1 MKTAS
6 LRITPEM
13 LRLIAEI
20 DEFKGAWRAMTALA
34 PERLAVLRRV
44 ATIESIGSSTRIE
57 GASLSD
63 REVEALLGRLGQ
75 TAFISRDE
83 QEVAGYA
90 EVMDAIFESHMA
102 IALTE
107 NYVKQLH
114 TMLLRYASK
123 DERHRGEYKKLPNHV
138 EAFGPTG
145 ESLGTIFATAS
156 PFDTPLRMQELLV
169 WTRESLS
176 DASLHP
182 LLVIGMFVVEFLA
195 IHPFQDGNG
204 RLSRVLTTL
213 LLLQSDYAYVPFSS
227 LESIVEHNKDSY
239 YLALRRTQGTLDS
252 DAPDW
257 EPWLLFFLRSLK
269 RQKDRLAAKIAR
281 APSWED
287 LRPDALAILEQA
299 RATGRITTGQAEKLT
314 GAPRPT
320 VKARL
325 GELVKRGLLTRRG
338 QGRGAW
344 YGLPPSHGEQ
354 ERSGE

>member
-1 MKTAS
+1 MKTAA
-6 LRITPEM
+6 LRITPEI
-13 LRLIAEI
+13 LRLIADI

-156 PFDTPLRMQELLV
+156 PFDTPLRI
-169 WTRESLS
+169 TS
-176 DASLHP
+176 D
-182 LLVIGMFVVEFLA
+182 
-195 IHPFQDGNG
+195 
-204 RLSRVLTTL
+204 R
-213 LLLQSDYAYVPFSS
+213 
-227 LESIVEHNKDSY
+227 
-239 YLALRRTQGTLDS
+239 
-252 DAPDW
+252 
-257 EPWLLFFLRSLK
+257 
-269 RQKDRLAAKIAR
+269 
-281 APSWED
+281 
-287 LRPDALAILEQA
+287 
-299 RATGRITTGQAEKLT
+299 
-314 GAPRPT
+314 
-320 VKARL
+320 
-325 GELVKRGLLTRRG
+325 
-338 QGRGAW
+338 
-344 YGLPPSHGEQ
+344 
-354 ERSGE
+354 

>member
-281 APSWED
+281 EISWEG
-287 LRPDALAILEQA
+287 LRSDALAILEQV
-299 RATGRITTGQAEKLT
+299 RSVGRITTQDHA
-314 GAPRPT
+314 A
-320 VKARL
+320 
-325 GELVKRGLLTRRG
+325 
-338 QGRGAW
+338 
-344 YGLPPSHGEQ
+344 
-354 ERSGE
+354 

>member
-325 GELVKRGLLTRRG
+325 GELVKRGLLARRG